1 MERQTARE
9 RKRTR
14 RQRWNKRHSYMRQI
28 GGEIRNKERERMRKI
43 DRQNDRQIESLT
55 NRQSGLREGKE
66 QRTERG

>member
-1 MERQTARE
+1 
-9 RKRTR
+9 
-14 RQRWNKRHSYMRQI
+14 MRQI